1 MGGPRFFPIRL
12 SRCFL
17 VAVRRRTLDR
27 TRLKTQSVRRRRSKV
42 GVRDEAR
49 PVAPGALF
57 SDFIESLPDVLG
69 AADLRAVIEAWA
81 AAWKRDRTVIWGFG
95 AHLIKVGLAP
105 VVVDLMERGAITAL
119 MANGAVC
126 VHDLELAMVGKTSE
140 DVGPA
145 LETGAFGMARE
156 TAEQLNEAILVGS
169 EQGWGMGE
177 SVGRA
182 ILEGGY
188 PHAGRSV
195 LASAVRLGIPVT
207 IHSAIGT
214 DIHHM
219 HSSADGAALGA
230 TSYRDFETLAALVS
244 GLQGG
249 VLFNVGS
256 AVILPEVFLK
266 ALSVSRNLGH
276 RVDRFTTVDLDFVR
290 QYRPRVNVVERP
302 TAGRGQGIS
311 LVGHHEILVPLLAA
325 GVIEAHS
332 GRKKAAATR
341 SQRSRKAPK
350 GAKKRSRPAPGRKR

>member
-1 MGGPRFFPIRL
+1 MI
-12 SRCFL
+12 
-17 VAVRRRTLDR
+17 D
-27 TRLKTQSVRRRRSKV
+27 
-42 GVRDEAR
+42 
-49 PVAPGALF
+49 
-57 SDFIESLPDVLG
+57 
-69 AADLRAVIEAWA
+69 AWA

-105 VVVDLMERGAITAL
+105 VVVDLMERGAIGAL

-126 VHDLELAMVGKTSE
+126 VHDLELAMGGKTSE

-156 TAEQLNEAILVGS
+156 TAEQLNEAIVKGS

-177 SVGRA
+177 AVGRA
-182 ILEGGY
+182 ILESDY
-188 PHAGRSV
+188 PHRDRSV
-195 LASAVRLGIPVT
+195 LATAVRLGIPVT
-207 IHSAIGT
+207 IHTAIGT

-219 HSSADGAALGA
+219 HPNADGAALGA

-266 ALSVSRNLGH
+266 ALSVARNLGH

-302 TAGRGQGIS
+302 TSSGGRGIS

-332 GRKKAAATR
+332 ASPKRGSAKSR
-341 SQRSRKAPK
+341 RSRSAPK
-350 GAKKRSRPAPGRKR
+350 GAGKRARSTPGKKR